1 VVQPQSPVRSGA
13 GPAVPRSQE
22 LAGAAW
28 PAWIRKSGDVA
39 FFAFLQLSALAR
51 FIASGRLLDDG
62 QVLQAA
68 AIASTGLVLLLMAL
82 LFLAKRPVVGRR
94 ASRSDFLAAMVGS
107 WTIVP
112 LGWLPLTWKAD
123 GALLTSTLLNTLAA
137 MGVLYALT
145 RLGRSF
151 AVLPE
156 ARKLVTSGPYR
167 FVRHPIYTLHIVTMF
182 GTMLPRLGVVA
193 AALFVVGVTGEVLRA
208 RNEERAL
215 REAFPDYEA
224 YQARTKRFLPWLY

>member
-1 VVQPQSPVRSGA
+1 VVELQPNVRPRA
-13 GPAVPRSQE
+13 GTAVPHVP
-22 LAGAAW
+22 GASGPAW
-28 PAWIRKSGDVA
+28 PAWVRKTGDLA

-51 FIASGRLLDDG
+51 FIAAVRLLSDG
-62 QVLQAA
+62 NVLQAA
-68 AIASTGLVLLLMAL
+68 AMASTGLVLLLMAL

-94 ASRSDFLAAMVGS
+94 ASWSDFVAAMVGS

-112 LGWLPLTWKAD
+112 LGWLPLAWKAD
-123 GALLTSTLLNTLAA
+123 GVLIVSTLLNTLAA
-137 MGVLYALT
+137 VGILYALT

-182 GTMLPRLGVVA
+182 GTMLPRLSVLAV
-193 AALFVVGVTGEVLRA
+193 ALFVVGVTGEVWRA